1 MLAVLLKGI
10 TFKHHDNFFCLNCL
24 HSFETEN
31 KRGSQKKY
39 AKIENKSFCN
49 VVVPSK
55 VLQERVA

>member
-1 MLAVLLKGI
+1 MC
-10 TFKHHDNFFCLNCL
+10 KHHSNFFCLNCL
-24 HSFETEN
+24 HSFATEN

-39 AKIENKSFCN
+39 GKIENKSICN